1 MRIELI
7 IFGLQDQHSATEL
20 QGNTWIVY
28 LLPPF
33 LNLASMS
40 IMKNQP
46 ALLH

>member
-1 MRIELI
+1 
-7 IFGLQDQHSATEL
+7 
-20 QGNTWIVY
+20 VY